1 MELCDNE
8 GLKNFPQ
15 NYFPSTI
22 FFPSYWKIG
31 LLIAIMEELPNS
43 LSFAISSVKSKLKEL
58 SFRSIFENEKKNRF
72 KLHHSDAVIVL
83 WRMVHIRDWKLK
95 LFWEL
100 QYSLIDGQEAVNT
113 WVLVFAET

>member
-22 FFPSYWKIG
+22 FFPGKIS

-58 SFRSIFENEKKNRF
+58 SFRSIFENEKK
-72 KLHHSDAVIVL
+72 
-83 WRMVHIRDWKLK
+83 
-95 LFWEL
+95 
-100 QYSLIDGQEAVNT
+100 IDLSCIIAMQ
-113 WVLVFAET
+113 

>member
-22 FFPSYWKIG
+22 FFPSYWKNRPF
-31 LLIAIMEELPNS
+31 LIAIMEKLPNS

-58 SFRSIFENEKKNRF
+58 SFSFN
-72 KLHHSDAVIVL
+72 L
-83 WRMVHIRDWKLK
+83 
-95 LFWEL
+95 
-100 QYSLIDGQEAVNT
+100 
-113 WVLVFAET
+113 